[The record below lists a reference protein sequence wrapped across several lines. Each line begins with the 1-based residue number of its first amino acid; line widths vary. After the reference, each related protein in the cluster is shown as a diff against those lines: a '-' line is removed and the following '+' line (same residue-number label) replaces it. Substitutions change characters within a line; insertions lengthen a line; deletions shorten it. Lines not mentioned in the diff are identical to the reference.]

1 MPWAVAALVLGA
13 AVSGCA
19 AEGAVFTRDDRVR
32 IITPV
37 NRSTVTLPVTVGWKV
52 APAAGIGSYL
62 VVVDRS
68 PQPPGET
75 VAHFVGGLDEC
86 KGPQLESCLTDDYLA
101 QRGIY
106 RTTDPQLVLDVLPA
120 RSTASK
126 SGERRHHVV
135 IAPLDSRGRRVGE
148 ATWAVQ
154 FWLRGEG

>member
-1 MPWAVAALVLGA
+1 MALAAAGMVLASCAGEGA
-13 AVSGCA
+13 A
-19 AEGAVFTRDDRVR
+19 FTKDDRVS
-32 IITPV
+32 IVTPV

-52 APAAGIGSYL
+52 APAAGIQSYL
-62 VVVDRS
+62 VLVDRS

-75 VAHFVGGLDEC
+75 VQHFVEDLDEC
-86 KGPQLESCLTDDYLA
+86 EGPQLETCLAEDYLE

-126 SGERRHHVV
+126 TGERRHQIV
-135 IAPLDSRGRRVGE
+135 IAPLDAEGRRVGE

-154 FWLRGEG
+154 FWLGGAA